1 MGIDKA
7 GGLMSIIFTNIKK
20 ERVTKMNTMVKE
32 LLRKQENERV
42 EMATLLVSNTKEML
56 SNLGCDYMLDSASG
70 TDVPKYEAIINS
82 LKEELKAA
90 KKNKTV
96 ELVKEVE
103 VPVEVPVEVIKEIK
117 VPVEVV
123 KEVVKEI
130 EVIKEVPVEVVKEV
144 EVIKEVEVVKEVSS
158 NDKIIEELQ
167 SRIRELEVKIEDK
180 DKLITILTTYNR
192 NNNKVDTNKAI
203 KGTNQITKEK
213 APAMPAVKTVNEDMT
228 ILKDAKTWVFG
239 TYKGV
244 AFQSSKTIVGTVIF
258 DTEKYS
264 LKDEIEELLL
274 KNKCISQY
282 REVKDP
288 VRIENELGVCHRIDT
303 NTYTGF
309 VTVGANQHCFTW
321 RVSNENSPA
330 TIILKKRLE
339 NANYKFERCIDETV
353 IKKIRTLVENH
364 KIAEDKFTRELA
376 DANKN
381 VTVDVKK
388 QAEEQRARLAQLKM
402 TGAPKANKVTNA
414 AVTDTPQ
421 VADTN
426 TTKNAIADTP
436 KVDVVKTATAP
447 TNNVSEVNKDINVS
461 ENNEDIFAGLD
472 FGFGDE

>member
-1 MGIDKA
+1 
-7 GGLMSIIFTNIKK
+7 
-20 ERVTKMNTMVKE
+20 MNTMVKE

-56 SNLGCDYMLDSASG
+56 SNLGCDYMLDNASD
-70 TDVPKYEAIINS
+70 TDISEYEAIINS

-103 VPVEVPVEVIKEIK
+103 VPVEVIKEIK

-130 EVIKEVPVEVVKEV
+130 EVVKEVEVIKEVPVEVVKEI
-144 EVIKEVEVVKEVSS
+144 EVIKEVPVEVVKEVVKEVSS

-180 DKLITILTTYNR
+180 NKLITTLTTYKSNT
-192 NNNKVDTNKAI
+192 NKVDTNKATR
-203 KGTNQITKEK
+203 GTNQTTKEK
-213 APAMPAVKTVNEDMT
+213 APAMPAVKTINEDMT
-228 ILKDAKTWVFG
+228 ILKNAKTWVFG

-274 KNKCISQY
+274 KHKCISQY

-288 VRIENELGVCHRIDT
+288 VRIENELGVCHKIDT

-364 KIAEDKFTRELA
+364 KTAEDKFTRELV

-381 VTVDVKK
+381 VSVDVKK

-402 TGAPKANKVTNA
+402 TGAPKANKITNA

-436 KVDVVKTATAP
+436 KVDVVKTATTP

-461 ENNEDIFAGLD
+461 EDNEDIFAGLD

>member
-1 MGIDKA
+1 
-7 GGLMSIIFTNIKK
+7 
-20 ERVTKMNTMVKE
+20 MNTMVKE
-32 LLRKQENERV
+32 LLNRQENERV

-56 SNLGCDYMLDSASG
+56 SNLGCDYMLSATAPG
-70 TDVPKYEAIINS
+70 TDVSKYETIINS

-90 KKNKTV
+90 KKNIKTIEV
-96 ELVKEVE
+96 VKEVK
-103 VPVEVPVEVIKEIK
+103 VPVETIKEVEVIKEVK

-123 KEVVKEI
+123 KEI
-130 EVIKEVPVEVVKEV
+130 EVVKEVPVEVVKEV
-144 EVIKEVEVVKEVSS
+144 EVIKEVPVEIIKEVEVVKEIAKEVSN

-180 DKLITILTTYNR
+180 DKLITILTTYKSNT
-192 NNNKVDTNKAI
+192 NKVDATNKATR
-203 KGTNQITKEK
+203 GTNQITKEK

-228 ILKDAKTWVFG
+228 ILKNAKTWVFG

-244 AFQSSKTIVGTVIF
+244 AFQSSKTIVGTVVF

-274 KNKCISQY
+274 KHKCISQY

-288 VRIENELGVCHRIDT
+288 VRIENELGVCHKIDT

-353 IKKIRTLVENH
+353 IKKIRTLVESH

-402 TGAPKANKVTNA
+402 TGAPKVNKVTN
-414 AVTDTPQ
+414 VT
-421 VADTN
+421 VADT
-426 TTKNAIADTP
+426 TQNAVT
-436 KVDVVKTATAP
+436 KTATAP

-461 ENNEDIFAGLD
+461 EDNEDIFAGLD

>member
-1 MGIDKA
+1 
-7 GGLMSIIFTNIKK
+7 
-20 ERVTKMNTMVKE
+20 MVKE

-56 SNLGCDYMLDSASG
+56 SNLGCDYMLSTTQD
-70 TDVPKYEAIINS
+70 TDVSKYETIINS

-90 KKNKTV
+90 KNN
-96 ELVKEVE
+96 VKEVE
-103 VPVEVPVEVIKEIK
+103 IVKEVKVPVETIKEVEVIKEVK

-123 KEVVKEI
+123 KEI
-130 EVIKEVPVEVVKEV
+130 EVVKEVPVEVVKEV
-144 EVIKEVEVVKEVSS
+144 EVIKEVPVEIIKEVEVVKEIAKEISS
-158 NDKIIEELQ
+158 DDKKIIEELQ

-180 DKLITILTTYNR
+180 DKLITTLTTY
-192 NNNKVDTNKAI
+192 NNNKVDTNKATR
-203 KGTNQITKEK
+203 GTNQITKEK
-213 APAMPAVKTVNEDMT
+213 APAMPAVKTINEDMT
-228 ILKDAKTWVFG
+228 ILKNAKTWVFG

-244 AFQSSKTIVGTVIF
+244 AFQSSKTIVGTVVF

-274 KNKCISQY
+274 KHKCISQY

-288 VRIENELGVCHRIDT
+288 VRIENELGVCHKIDT

-402 TGAPKANKVTNA
+402 TGAPKANKITNA

-426 TTKNAIADTP
+426 TTENAIANTP

-447 TNNVSEVNKDINVS
+447 TNNVSED
-461 ENNEDIFAGLD
+461 NEDIFAGLN

>member
-1 MGIDKA
+1 
-7 GGLMSIIFTNIKK
+7 
-20 ERVTKMNTMVKE
+20 MNTMVKE

-56 SNLGCDYMLDSASG
+56 SNLGCDYMLSTSG
-70 TDVPKYEAIINS
+70 TDVSKYETIINS

-90 KKNKTV
+90 KKNVKTIEV
-96 ELVKEVE
+96 VKEVK
-103 VPVEVPVEVIKEIK
+103 VPVETIKEVEVIKEVK

-123 KEVVKEI
+123 KEI
-130 EVIKEVPVEVVKEV
+130 EVVKEVPVEVVKEV
-144 EVIKEVEVVKEVSS
+144 EVIKEVEVVKEVVKEVSS

-180 DKLITILTTYNR
+180 NKLITTLTAY

-213 APAMPAVKTVNEDMT
+213 APAMPAVKTINEDMT
-228 ILKDAKTWVFG
+228 ILKNAKTWVFG

-244 AFQSSKTIVGTVIF
+244 AFQSSKTIVGTVVF

-274 KNKCISQY
+274 KHKCISQY

-288 VRIENELGVCHRIDT
+288 VRIENELGVCHKIDT

-402 TGAPKANKVTNA
+402 TGAPKANKITNT

-421 VADTN
+421 VTDTNTTNIADTN

-436 KVDVVKTATAP
+436 KVDVVKTTTAP

-461 ENNEDIFAGLD
+461 EDNEDIFAGLN

>member
-1 MGIDKA
+1 
-7 GGLMSIIFTNIKK
+7 
-20 ERVTKMNTMVKE
+20 MNTMVKE

-56 SNLGCDYMLDSASG
+56 SNLGCDYMLSTTQD
-70 TDVPKYEAIINS
+70 TDVSKYETIINS

-90 KKNKTV
+90 KNN
-96 ELVKEVE
+96 VKEVE
-103 VPVEVPVEVIKEIK
+103 IVKEVKVPVETIKEVEVIKEVK
-117 VPVEVV
+117 VPV
-123 KEVVKEI
+123 EVVKEI
-130 EVIKEVPVEVVKEV
+130 EVIKEVPVEIIKEV
-144 EVIKEVEVVKEVSS
+144 EVVKEVVKEVSS

-180 DKLITILTTYNR
+180 NKLITTLTTYNI
-192 NNNKVDTNKAI
+192 NKVDTNKAT

-213 APAMPAVKTVNEDMT
+213 APAMPAVKTINEDMT
-228 ILKDAKTWVFG
+228 ILKNAKTWVFG

-244 AFQSSKTIVGTVIF
+244 AFQSSKTIVGTVVF

-274 KNKCISQY
+274 KHKCISQY

-381 VTVDVKK
+381 VIVDVKK

-436 KVDVVKTATAP
+436 KVDVVKTTTAP
-447 TNNVSEVNKDINVS
+447 TNNVSED
-461 ENNEDIFAGLD
+461 NEDIFAGLN

>member
-1 MGIDKA
+1 
-7 GGLMSIIFTNIKK
+7 
-20 ERVTKMNTMVKE
+20 MNTMVKE
-32 LLRKQENERV
+32 LLNRQENERV

-56 SNLGCDYMLDSASG
+56 SNLGCDYMLSATAPG
-70 TDVPKYEAIINS
+70 TDASKYETIINS

-90 KKNKTV
+90 KKNVKTIEV
-96 ELVKEVE
+96 IKEVK
-103 VPVEVPVEVIKEIK
+103 VPVETIKEVEVIKEVK

-123 KEVVKEI
+123 
-130 EVIKEVPVEVVKEV
+130 KEVPVEVVKEV
-144 EVIKEVEVVKEVSS
+144 EVIKEVPVEIIKEVEVVKEIAKEISS
-158 NDKIIEELQ
+158 DDKKIIEELQ
-167 SRIRELEVKIEDK
+167 SRIRELEVKIKDK
-180 DKLITILTTYNR
+180 DKLITTLTTY
-192 NNNKVDTNKAI
+192 NNNKVDTNKATR
-203 KGTNQITKEK
+203 GTNQITKEK
-213 APAMPAVKTVNEDMT
+213 APAMPAVKTINEDMT
-228 ILKDAKTWVFG
+228 ILKNAKTWVFG

-244 AFQSSKTIVGTVIF
+244 AFQSSKTIVGTVVF

-274 KNKCISQY
+274 KHKCISQY

-288 VRIENELGVCHRIDT
+288 VRIENELGVCHKIDT

-364 KIAEDKFTRELA
+364 KVAEDKFTRELA
-376 DANKN
+376 NANKN

-402 TGAPKANKVTNA
+402 TGAPKVNKVTN
-414 AVTDTPQ
+414 VTDTPQ

-436 KVDVVKTATAP
+436 KVDVVKTATTS
-447 TNNVSEVNKDINVS
+447 TNNVSEDD
-461 ENNEDIFAGLD
+461 EDIFAGLN

>member
-1 MGIDKA
+1 
-7 GGLMSIIFTNIKK
+7 
-20 ERVTKMNTMVKE
+20 MNTMVKE

-42 EMATLLVSNTKEML
+42 ELSTLLVSNTKEML
-56 SNLGCDYMLDSASG
+56 SNLGCDYMLDSASD
-70 TDVPKYEAIINS
+70 TDVSKYETIINS

-90 KKNKTV
+90 KKNVKTIEV
-96 ELVKEVE
+96 VKEVK
-103 VPVEVPVEVIKEIK
+103 VPVETIKEVEVIKEVK

-123 KEVVKEI
+123 KEI
-130 EVIKEVPVEVVKEV
+130 EVVKEVPVEVVKEV
-144 EVIKEVEVVKEVSS
+144 EVIKEVPVEIIKEVEVVKEIAKEVSN
-158 NDKIIEELQ
+158 NDKKIIEELQ
-167 SRIRELEVKIEDK
+167 SRIRELEIKIEDK
-180 DKLITILTTYNR
+180 DKLITTLTTY
-192 NNNKVDTNKAI
+192 NNNKVDTTNKATR
-203 KGTNQITKEK
+203 GTNQITKEK
-213 APAMPAVKTVNEDMT
+213 APAMPAVKTINEDMT
-228 ILKDAKTWVFG
+228 ILKNAKTWVFG

-274 KNKCISQY
+274 KHKCISQY

-288 VRIENELGVCHRIDT
+288 VRIENELGVCHKIDT

-364 KIAEDKFTRELA
+364 KTAEDKFTRELA

-381 VTVDVKK
+381 VIVNTKK

-402 TGAPKANKVTNA
+402 TGAPKANKITN
-414 AVTDTPQ
+414 VTDTSQ
-421 VADTN
+421 VADTNITNIADTN

-436 KVDVVKTATAP
+436 KVDVVKTATTP
-447 TNNVSEVNKDINVS
+447 TNNISED
-461 ENNEDIFAGLD
+461 NEDIFAGLN

>member
-1 MGIDKA
+1 
-7 GGLMSIIFTNIKK
+7 
-20 ERVTKMNTMVKE
+20 MNTMVKE

-56 SNLGCDYMLDSASG
+56 SNLGCDYMLSTTQD
-70 TDVPKYEAIINS
+70 TDVSKYETIINS

-90 KKNKTV
+90 KNN
-96 ELVKEVE
+96 VKEVE
-103 VPVEVPVEVIKEIK
+103 VVKEVKVPVETIKEVEVIKEVK
-117 VPVEVV
+117 VPV
-123 KEVVKEI
+123 EVVKEI

-144 EVIKEVEVVKEVSS
+144 EVIKEVEVVKEVVKEVSS

-180 DKLITILTTYNR
+180 NKLITTLTTY

-213 APAMPAVKTVNEDMT
+213 APAMPAVKTINKDMT
-228 ILKDAKTWVFG
+228 ILKNAKTWVFG

-274 KNKCISQY
+274 KHKCISQY

-288 VRIENELGVCHRIDT
+288 VRIENELGVCHKIDT

-309 VTVGANQHCFTW
+309 VTIGANQHCFTW

-402 TGAPKANKVTNA
+402 TGAPKANKITNA

-461 ENNEDIFAGLD
+461 EDNEDIFAGLN

>member
-1 MGIDKA
+1 
-7 GGLMSIIFTNIKK
+7 
-20 ERVTKMNTMVKE
+20 MNTMVKE

-56 SNLGCDYMLDSASG
+56 SNLGCDYMLSTTQD
-70 TDVPKYEAIINS
+70 TDVSKYETIINS

-90 KKNKTV
+90 KNN
-96 ELVKEVE
+96 VKEVE
-103 VPVEVPVEVIKEIK
+103 VVKEVKVPVETIKEVEVIKEVK

-123 KEVVKEI
+123 KEI
-130 EVIKEVPVEVVKEV
+130 EVVKEVPVEVVKEV
-144 EVIKEVEVVKEVSS
+144 EVIKEVEVVKEVVKEVSS

-180 DKLITILTTYNR
+180 DKLITTLTTYNR

-213 APAMPAVKTVNEDMT
+213 APAMPAVKTINEDMT
-228 ILKDAKTWVFG
+228 ILKNAKTWVFG

-244 AFQSSKTIVGTVIF
+244 AFQSSKTIVGTVVF

-274 KNKCISQY
+274 KHKCISQY

-288 VRIENELGVCHRIDT
+288 VRIENELGVCHKIDT

-402 TGAPKANKVTNA
+402 TGAPKANKITNA

-426 TTKNAIADTP
+426 TTNITDTNITKNAIADTP
-436 KVDVVKTATAP
+436 KVDVIKTATTP
-447 TNNVSEVNKDINVS
+447 TNNVSED
-461 ENNEDIFAGLD
+461 NEDIFAGLN

>member
-1 MGIDKA
+1 
-7 GGLMSIIFTNIKK
+7 
-20 ERVTKMNTMVKE
+20 MNTMVKE

-56 SNLGCDYMLDSASG
+56 SNLGCDYMLSTAPG
-70 TDVPKYEAIINS
+70 TDVSKYETIINS

-90 KKNKTV
+90 KNN
-96 ELVKEVE
+96 VKEVE
-103 VPVEVPVEVIKEIK
+103 VVKEVKVPVETIKEVEVIKEVK

-123 KEVVKEI
+123 KEI
-130 EVIKEVPVEVVKEV
+130 EVVKEVPVEVVKEV
-144 EVIKEVEVVKEVSS
+144 EVIKEVEVVKEVVKEVSS

-180 DKLITILTTYNR
+180 DKLITTLATYR
-192 NNNKVDTNKAI
+192 NNNKVDTNKAT
-203 KGTNQITKEK
+203 KSTNQITKEK
-213 APAMPAVKTVNEDMT
+213 APAMPAVKTINEDMT
-228 ILKDAKTWVFG
+228 ILKNAKTWVFG

-244 AFQSSKTIVGTVIF
+244 AFQSSKTIVGTVVF

-274 KNKCISQY
+274 KHKCISQY

-402 TGAPKANKVTNA
+402 TGAPKANKITNA

-436 KVDVVKTATAP
+436 KVDVVKTATTP
-447 TNNVSEVNKDINVS
+447 TNNVSED
-461 ENNEDIFAGLD
+461 NEDIFAGLN

>member
-1 MGIDKA
+1 
-7 GGLMSIIFTNIKK
+7 
-20 ERVTKMNTMVKE
+20 MNTMVKE

-56 SNLGCDYMLDSASG
+56 SNLGCDYMLSTAQD
-70 TDVPKYEAIINS
+70 TDVSKYEAIINS

-90 KKNKTV
+90 KNN
-96 ELVKEVE
+96 VKEVE
-103 VPVEVPVEVIKEIK
+103 VVKEVKVPVETIKEVEVIKEVK

-123 KEVVKEI
+123 KEVEI
-130 EVIKEVPVEVVKEV
+130 VKEVPVEVVKEV
-144 EVIKEVEVVKEVSS
+144 EVIKEVPVEIIKEVEVVKEVVKEVSS

-180 DKLITILTTYNR
+180 DKLITTLATYR
-192 NNNKVDTNKAI
+192 NNNKVDTNKAT
-203 KGTNQITKEK
+203 KSTNQITKEK
-213 APAMPAVKTVNEDMT
+213 APAMPAVKTINEDMT
-228 ILKDAKTWVFG
+228 ILKNAKTWVFG

-244 AFQSSKTIVGTVIF
+244 AFQSSKTIVGTVVF

-274 KNKCISQY
+274 KHKCISQY

-288 VRIENELGVCHRIDT
+288 VRIENELGVCHKIDT

-402 TGAPKANKVTNA
+402 TGAPKANKITN
-414 AVTDTPQ
+414 VTDTPQ
-421 VADTN
+421 VANTN
-426 TTKNAIADTP
+426 TTKNAIVDTP

-461 ENNEDIFAGLD
+461 EDNEDIFAGLN

>member
-1 MGIDKA
+1 
-7 GGLMSIIFTNIKK
+7 
-20 ERVTKMNTMVKE
+20 MVKE

-56 SNLGCDYMLDSASG
+56 SNLGCDYMLDSASD
-70 TDVPKYEAIINS
+70 TDVSKYETIINS

-90 KKNKTV
+90 KKNVKTIEV
-96 ELVKEVE
+96 VKEVK
-103 VPVEVPVEVIKEIK
+103 VPVETIKEVEVIKEVK

-123 KEVVKEI
+123 KEVPVEI
-130 EVIKEVPVEVVKEV
+130 VKEVPVEIIKEV
-144 EVIKEVEVVKEVSS
+144 EVVKEVVKEVSS

-180 DKLITILTTYNR
+180 NKLITTLTTYKSNT
-192 NNNKVDTNKAI
+192 NKVDTNKATR
-203 KGTNQITKEK
+203 GTNQITKEK
-213 APAMPAVKTVNEDMT
+213 APAMPAVKTINEDMT
-228 ILKDAKTWVFG
+228 ILKNAKTWVFG

-274 KNKCISQY
+274 KHKCISQY

-288 VRIENELGVCHRIDT
+288 VRIENELGVCHKIDT

-364 KIAEDKFTRELA
+364 KTAEDKFTRELA

-381 VTVDVKK
+381 VIVNTKK

-402 TGAPKANKVTNA
+402 TGAPKANKITN
-414 AVTDTPQ
+414 VTDTSQ
-421 VADTN
+421 VADTNITNIADTN

-436 KVDVVKTATAP
+436 KVDVVKTATTP
-447 TNNVSEVNKDINVS
+447 TNNVSED
-461 ENNEDIFAGLD
+461 NEDIFAGLD

>member
-1 MGIDKA
+1 
-7 GGLMSIIFTNIKK
+7 
-20 ERVTKMNTMVKE
+20 MNTMVKE

-56 SNLGCDYMLDSASG
+56 SNLGCDYMLSTTQD
-70 TDVPKYEAIINS
+70 TDVSKYETIINS

-90 KKNKTV
+90 KNN
-96 ELVKEVE
+96 VKEVE
-103 VPVEVPVEVIKEIK
+103 VVKEVKVPVETIKEVEVIKEVK

-123 KEVVKEI
+123 KEI
-130 EVIKEVPVEVVKEV
+130 EVVKEVPVEI
-144 EVIKEVEVVKEVSS
+144 IKEVEVVKEIAKEISS
-158 NDKIIEELQ
+158 DDKKIIEELQ

-180 DKLITILTTYNR
+180 DKLITTLTTYKSNI
-192 NNNKVDTNKAI
+192 NKVDTNKATR
-203 KGTNQITKEK
+203 GTNQITKEK
-213 APAMPAVKTVNEDMT
+213 APAMPAVKTVNEDMI
-228 ILKDAKTWVFG
+228 ILKNAQTWVFG

-244 AFQSSKTIVGTVIF
+244 AFQSSKTIVGTVVF
-258 DTEKYS
+258 DIEKYS

-274 KNKCISQY
+274 KHKIISQY

-288 VRIENELGVCHRIDT
+288 VRIENELGVCHKIDT

-309 VTVGANQHCFTW
+309 VTIGANQHCFTW

-402 TGAPKANKVTNA
+402 TGAPKANKITNA
-414 AVTDTPQ
+414 AVINTTNI
-421 VADTN
+421 ADTN

-436 KVDVVKTATAP
+436 KVDVVKTTTTP
-447 TNNVSEVNKDINVS
+447 TNNVSED
-461 ENNEDIFAGLD
+461 NEDIFAGLD

>member
-1 MGIDKA
+1 
-7 GGLMSIIFTNIKK
+7 
-20 ERVTKMNTMVKE
+20 MNTMVKE

-70 TDVPKYEAIINS
+70 TDVSKYEAIINS

-90 KKNKTV
+90 KN
-96 ELVKEVE
+96 VKEVE
-103 VPVEVPVEVIKEIK
+103 VIKEVKVPIETIKEVEVIKEVK

-123 KEVVKEI
+123 KEVPVEI
-130 EVIKEVPVEVVKEV
+130 VKEVPVEIIKEV
-144 EVIKEVEVVKEVSS
+144 EVVKEVVKEVSS

-180 DKLITILTTYNR
+180 NKLITTLTTY
-192 NNNKVDTNKAI
+192 NNNKVDTNKAT

-213 APAMPAVKTVNEDMT
+213 APAMPAVKTINEDMT
-228 ILKDAKTWVFG
+228 ILKNAKTWVFG

-274 KNKCISQY
+274 KHKCISQY

-288 VRIENELGVCHRIDT
+288 VRIENELGVCHKIDT

-353 IKKIRTLVENH
+353 IKKIRTLVESH

-402 TGAPKANKVTNA
+402 TGAPKANKITNA

-461 ENNEDIFAGLD
+461 EDNEDIFAGLD

>member
-1 MGIDKA
+1 
-7 GGLMSIIFTNIKK
+7 
-20 ERVTKMNTMVKE
+20 MNTMVKE

-56 SNLGCDYMLDSASG
+56 SNLGCDYMLSTTQD
-70 TDVPKYEAIINS
+70 TDVSKYETIINS

-90 KKNKTV
+90 KNN
-96 ELVKEVE
+96 VKEVE
-103 VPVEVPVEVIKEIK
+103 VVKEVKVPVETIKEVEVIKEVK

-123 KEVVKEI
+123 KEVEI
-130 EVIKEVPVEVVKEV
+130 VKEVPVEVVKEV
-144 EVIKEVEVVKEVSS
+144 EVIKEVPVEIIKEVEVVKEIAKEISS
-158 NDKIIEELQ
+158 DDKKIIEELQ

-180 DKLITILTTYNR
+180 NKLITTLTTY
-192 NNNKVDTNKAI
+192 NNNKVDTNKAT

-213 APAMPAVKTVNEDMT
+213 APAMPAVKTINEDMT
-228 ILKDAKTWVFG
+228 ILKNAKTWVFG

-244 AFQSSKTIVGTVIF
+244 AFQSSKTIVGTVVF

-274 KNKCISQY
+274 KHKCISQY

-288 VRIENELGVCHRIDT
+288 VRIENELGVCHKIDT

-353 IKKIRTLVENH
+353 IKKIRKLIESH
-364 KIAEDKFTRELA
+364 KTAEDKFTRELA

-402 TGAPKANKVTNA
+402 TGAPKANKITNA

-436 KVDVVKTATAP
+436 KVDVVKTATTP
-447 TNNVSEVNKDINVS
+447 TNNVSED
-461 ENNEDIFAGLD
+461 NEDIFAGLN

>member
-1 MGIDKA
+1 
-7 GGLMSIIFTNIKK
+7 
-20 ERVTKMNTMVKE
+20 MVKE

-56 SNLGCDYMLDSASG
+56 SNLGCDYMLDSASD
-70 TDVPKYEAIINS
+70 TDVSKYETIINS

-90 KKNKTV
+90 KKNVKTIEV
-96 ELVKEVE
+96 VKEVK
-103 VPVEVPVEVIKEIK
+103 VPVETIKEVEVIKEVK

-123 KEVVKEI
+123 KEVPVEI
-130 EVIKEVPVEVVKEV
+130 VKEVPVEIIKEV
-144 EVIKEVEVVKEVSS
+144 EVVKEVVKEVSS

-180 DKLITILTTYNR
+180 NKLITTLTTYKSNT
-192 NNNKVDTNKAI
+192 NKVDTNKATR
-203 KGTNQITKEK
+203 GTNQITKEK
-213 APAMPAVKTVNEDMT
+213 APAMPAVKTINEDMT
-228 ILKDAKTWVFG
+228 ILKNAKTWVFG

-244 AFQSSKTIVGTVIF
+244 AFQSSKTIVGTVVF

-274 KNKCISQY
+274 KHKCISQY

-288 VRIENELGVCHRIDT
+288 VRIENELGVCHKIDT

-364 KIAEDKFTRELA
+364 KTAEDKFTRELA

-381 VTVDVKK
+381 VIVNTKK

-402 TGAPKANKVTNA
+402 TGAPKANKITNA
-414 AVTDTPQ
+414 ADTNTTNI
-421 VADTN
+421 ADTN
-426 TTKNAIADTP
+426 TTKNVIADTP
-436 KVDVVKTATAP
+436 KVDVVKTATTP
-447 TNNVSEVNKDINVS
+447 TNNVSED
-461 ENNEDIFAGLD
+461 NEDIFAGLD

>member
-1 MGIDKA
+1 
-7 GGLMSIIFTNIKK
+7 
-20 ERVTKMNTMVKE
+20 MNTMVKE

-56 SNLGCDYMLDSASG
+56 SNLGCDYMLSTAQD
-70 TDVPKYEAIINS
+70 TDVSKYEAIINS

-90 KKNKTV
+90 KKNVKTIEV
-96 ELVKEVE
+96 VKEVK
-103 VPVEVPVEVIKEIK
+103 VPVETIKEVEVIKEVK

-123 KEVVKEI
+123 KEI
-130 EVIKEVPVEVVKEV
+130 EVVKEVPVEVVKEV
-144 EVIKEVEVVKEVSS
+144 EVIKEVEVVKEVVKEVSS

-180 DKLITILTTYNR
+180 NKLITTLTTY
-192 NNNKVDTNKAI
+192 NNNKVDTNKAT

-213 APAMPAVKTVNEDMT
+213 APAMPAVKTINEDMT
-228 ILKDAKTWVFG
+228 ILKNAKTWVFG

-274 KNKCISQY
+274 KHKCISQY

-288 VRIENELGVCHRIDT
+288 VRIENELGVCHKIDT

-402 TGAPKANKVTNA
+402 TGAPKVNKVTN
-414 AVTDTPQ
+414 VTDTPQ

-461 ENNEDIFAGLD
+461 EDNEDIFAGLN

>member
-1 MGIDKA
+1 
-7 GGLMSIIFTNIKK
+7 
-20 ERVTKMNTMVKE
+20 MNTMVKE

-56 SNLGCDYMLDSASG
+56 SNLGCDYMLSTAPG
-70 TDVPKYEAIINS
+70 TDVSKYETIINS

-90 KKNKTV
+90 KKNVKTI
-96 ELVKEVE
+96 EIVKEVK
-103 VPVEVPVEVIKEIK
+103 VPVETIKEVEVIKEVK

-123 KEVVKEI
+123 KEVEIVKEI
-130 EVIKEVPVEVVKEV
+130 PVEVVKEV
-144 EVIKEVEVVKEVSS
+144 EVIKEVPVEIIKEVEVVKEVVKEVSS

-180 DKLITILTTYNR
+180 NKLITTLTTY
-192 NNNKVDTNKAI
+192 NNNKVDTNKAT

-213 APAMPAVKTVNEDMT
+213 APAMPAVKTINEDMT
-228 ILKDAKTWVFG
+228 ILKNAKTWVFG

-244 AFQSSKTIVGTVIF
+244 AFQSSKTIVGTVVF

-274 KNKCISQY
+274 KHKCISQY

-288 VRIENELGVCHRIDT
+288 VRIENELGVCHKIDT

-309 VTVGANQHCFTW
+309 VTIGANQHCFTW

-402 TGAPKANKVTNA
+402 TGAPKANKITNA

-461 ENNEDIFAGLD
+461 EDNEDIFAGLN

>member
-1 MGIDKA
+1 
-7 GGLMSIIFTNIKK
+7 
-20 ERVTKMNTMVKE
+20 MNTMVKE
-32 LLRKQENERV
+32 LLNRQENERV

-56 SNLGCDYMLDSASG
+56 SNLGCDYMLSTAPG
-70 TDVPKYEAIINS
+70 TDVSKYETIINS

-90 KKNKTV
+90 KNN
-96 ELVKEVE
+96 VKEVE
-103 VPVEVPVEVIKEIK
+103 IVKEVKVPVETIKEVEVIKEVK

-123 KEVVKEI
+123 KEI
-130 EVIKEVPVEVVKEV
+130 EVVKEVPVEVVKEV
-144 EVIKEVEVVKEVSS
+144 EVIKEVPVEIIKEVEVVKEIAKEVSN
-158 NDKIIEELQ
+158 NDKKIIEELQ
-167 SRIRELEVKIEDK
+167 SKIRELEVKIEDK
-180 DKLITILTTYNR
+180 DKLITILTTYRN
-192 NNNKVDTNKAI
+192 NNNKVDTNKATRS
-203 KGTNQITKEK
+203 TNQTTKEK
-213 APAMPAVKTVNEDMT
+213 TPMPAVKTINEDMT
-228 ILKDAKTWVFG
+228 ILKNAKTWVFG

-244 AFQSSKTIVGTVIF
+244 AFQSSKTIVGTVVF

-274 KNKCISQY
+274 KHKCISQY

-288 VRIENELGVCHRIDT
+288 VRIENELGVCHKIDT

-309 VTVGANQHCFTW
+309 VTIGANQHCFTW

-402 TGAPKANKVTNA
+402 TGAPKANKITNA

-436 KVDVVKTATAP
+436 KVDVVKTATTP
-447 TNNVSEVNKDINVS
+447 TNNVSED
-461 ENNEDIFAGLD
+461 NEDIFAGLN

>member
-1 MGIDKA
+1 
-7 GGLMSIIFTNIKK
+7 
-20 ERVTKMNTMVKE
+20 MNKMVKD

-90 KKNKTV
+90 KN
-96 ELVKEVE
+96 VKE
-103 VPVEVPVEVIKEIK
+103 VEVIKEIK
-117 VPVEVV
+117 VP
-123 KEVVKEI
+123 I
-130 EVIKEVPVEVVKEV
+130 ETIKEV
-144 EVIKEVEVVKEVSS
+144 EVIKEVKVPVEIIKEIEVVKEVPVEIVKEVPVEIIKEVEVVKEVVKEVSS

-180 DKLITILTTYNR
+180 NKLITTLTTYKSNT
-192 NNNKVDTNKAI
+192 NKVDTNKATR
-203 KGTNQITKEK
+203 GTNQITKEK

-228 ILKDAKTWVFG
+228 ILKNAKTWVFG

-274 KNKCISQY
+274 KHKCISQY

-288 VRIENELGVCHRIDT
+288 VRIENELGVCHKIDT

-353 IKKIRTLVENH
+353 IKKIRTLVESH
-364 KIAEDKFTRELA
+364 KIAEDKFTRELV

-381 VTVDVKK
+381 VSVDVKK

-402 TGAPKANKVTNA
+402 TGAPKANKITN
-414 AVTDTPQ
+414 VTDTSQ
-421 VADTN
+421 VADTNITNIADTN

-461 ENNEDIFAGLD
+461 EDNEDIFAGLD

>member
-1 MGIDKA
+1 
-7 GGLMSIIFTNIKK
+7 
-20 ERVTKMNTMVKE
+20 MNTMVKE

-56 SNLGCDYMLDSASG
+56 SNLGCDYMLDSAQA
-70 TDVPKYEAIINS
+70 TDVSKYEAIINS
-82 LKEELKAA
+82 LKDEIEAA
-90 KKNKTV
+90 KKNVKTIEV
-96 ELVKEVE
+96 VKEVK
-103 VPVEVPVEVIKEIK
+103 VPVETIKEVEVIKEVK

-123 KEVVKEI
+123 KEVPVEI
-130 EVIKEVPVEVVKEV
+130 VKEVPVEIIKEV
-144 EVIKEVEVVKEVSS
+144 EVVKEVVKEVSS

-180 DKLITILTTYNR
+180 NKLITTLTTYKSNT
-192 NNNKVDTNKAI
+192 NKVDTNKATR
-203 KGTNQITKEK
+203 GTNQITKEK
-213 APAMPAVKTVNEDMT
+213 APAMPAVKTINEDMT
-228 ILKDAKTWVFG
+228 ILKNAKTWVFG

-244 AFQSSKTIVGTVIF
+244 AFQSSKTIVGTVVF

-274 KNKCISQY
+274 KHKCISQY
-282 REVKDP
+282 REIKDP
-288 VRIENELGVCHRIDT
+288 VRIENELGVCHKIDT

-381 VTVDVKK
+381 VIVDVKK

-402 TGAPKANKVTNA
+402 TGAPKANKITNA

-426 TTKNAIADTP
+426 TTKNAIVDTP

-461 ENNEDIFAGLD
+461 EDNEDIFAGLD

>member
-1 MGIDKA
+1 
-7 GGLMSIIFTNIKK
+7 
-20 ERVTKMNTMVKE
+20 MNTMVKE

-56 SNLGCDYMLDSASG
+56 SNLGCDYMLSTAQD
-70 TDVPKYEAIINS
+70 TDVSKYEAIINS

-90 KKNKTV
+90 KNN
-96 ELVKEVE
+96 VKEVE
-103 VPVEVPVEVIKEIK
+103 VVKEVKVPVETIKEVEVIKEVK

-123 KEVVKEI
+123 KEI
-130 EVIKEVPVEVVKEV
+130 EVVKEVPVEVVKEV
-144 EVIKEVEVVKEVSS
+144 EVIKEVPVEIIKEIEVVKEIAKEVSN

-180 DKLITILTTYNR
+180 DKLITILTTYKSNT
-192 NNNKVDTNKAI
+192 NKVDTTNKAI
-203 KGTNQITKEK
+203 KSTNQITKEK
-213 APAMPAVKTVNEDMT
+213 APAMPAVKTINEDMT
-228 ILKDAKTWVFG
+228 ILKNAKTWVFG

-244 AFQSSKTIVGTVIF
+244 AFQSSKTIVGTVVF

-274 KNKCISQY
+274 KHKCISQY

-288 VRIENELGVCHRIDT
+288 VRIENELGVCHKIDT

-402 TGAPKANKVTNA
+402 TGAPKANKVTN
-414 AVTDTPQ
+414 VTDTPQ
-421 VADTN
+421 VANTNTTNIADTN

>member
-1 MGIDKA
+1 
-7 GGLMSIIFTNIKK
+7 
-20 ERVTKMNTMVKE
+20 MNTMVKE
-32 LLRKQENERV
+32 LLNRQENERV

-56 SNLGCDYMLDSASG
+56 SNLGCDYMLSATAPG
-70 TDVPKYEAIINS
+70 TDASKYETIINS

-90 KKNKTV
+90 KNN
-96 ELVKEVE
+96 VKEVE
-103 VPVEVPVEVIKEIK
+103 IVKEVKVPVETIKEVEVIKEVK

-123 KEVVKEI
+123 KEI
-130 EVIKEVPVEVVKEV
+130 EVVKEVPVEIIKEV
-144 EVIKEVEVVKEVSS
+144 EVVKEVVKEVSS

-180 DKLITILTTYNR
+180 DKLITTLTTY
-192 NNNKVDTNKAI
+192 NNNKVDTNKATR
-203 KGTNQITKEK
+203 GTNQITKEK
-213 APAMPAVKTVNEDMT
+213 APAMPAVKTINEDMT
-228 ILKDAKTWVFG
+228 ILKNAKTWVFG

-244 AFQSSKTIVGTVIF
+244 AFQSSKTIVGTVVF

-274 KNKCISQY
+274 KHKCISQY

-288 VRIENELGVCHRIDT
+288 VRIENELGVCHKIDT

-309 VTVGANQHCFTW
+309 VTIGANQHCFTW

-402 TGAPKANKVTNA
+402 TGAPKANKITNA

-436 KVDVVKTATAP
+436 KVDVVKTATTS
-447 TNNVSEVNKDINVS
+447 TNNVSED
-461 ENNEDIFAGLD
+461 NEDIFAGLN

>member
-1 MGIDKA
+1 
-7 GGLMSIIFTNIKK
+7 
-20 ERVTKMNTMVKE
+20 MNTMVKE

-56 SNLGCDYMLDSASG
+56 SNLGCDYMLSTAPG
-70 TDVPKYEAIINS
+70 TDVSKYEAIINS

-90 KKNKTV
+90 KNN
-96 ELVKEVE
+96 VKEVE
-103 VPVEVPVEVIKEIK
+103 VVKEVKVPVETIKEVEVIKEVK

-123 KEVVKEI
+123 KEI
-130 EVIKEVPVEVVKEV
+130 EVVKEVPVEVVKEV
-144 EVIKEVEVVKEVSS
+144 EVIKEVEVVKEVVKEVSS

-167 SRIRELEVKIEDK
+167 SRIRELEIKIEDK
-180 DKLITILTTYNR
+180 DKLITTLTTYSNI
-192 NNNKVDTNKAI
+192 NKVDTTNKAI

-213 APAMPAVKTVNEDMT
+213 APAMPAVKTINEDMT
-228 ILKDAKTWVFG
+228 ILKNAKTWVFG

-244 AFQSSKTIVGTVIF
+244 AFQSSKTIVGTVVF

-274 KNKCISQY
+274 KHKCISQY

-288 VRIENELGVCHRIDT
+288 VRIENELGVCHKIDT

-402 TGAPKANKVTNA
+402 TGAPKANKITNA
-414 AVTDTPQ
+414 AVTDTSQ
-421 VADTN
+421 VADTNTTNIADTN

-436 KVDVVKTATAP
+436 KVDVVKTATTP

-461 ENNEDIFAGLD
+461 EDNEDIFAGLD

>member
-1 MGIDKA
+1 
-7 GGLMSIIFTNIKK
+7 
-20 ERVTKMNTMVKE
+20 MNTMVKE
-32 LLRKQENERV
+32 LLNRQENERV

-56 SNLGCDYMLDSASG
+56 SNLGCDYMLSTTAPG
-70 TDVPKYEAIINS
+70 TDASKYETIINS

-90 KKNKTV
+90 KKNVKTIEV
-96 ELVKEVE
+96 VKEVK
-103 VPVEVPVEVIKEIK
+103 VPVETIKEVEVIKEVK

-123 KEVVKEI
+123 KEVEI
-130 EVIKEVPVEVVKEV
+130 VKEVPVEVVKEV
-144 EVIKEVEVVKEVSS
+144 EVIKEVPVEIIKEVEVVKEIAKEISS
-158 NDKIIEELQ
+158 DDKKIIEELQ

-180 DKLITILTTYNR
+180 NKLITTLTTY
-192 NNNKVDTNKAI
+192 NNNKVDTNKATR
-203 KGTNQITKEK
+203 GTNQITKEK
-213 APAMPAVKTVNEDMT
+213 APAMPAVKTINENMI
-228 ILKDAKTWVFG
+228 ILKNAKTWVFG

-244 AFQSSKTIVGTVIF
+244 AFQSSKTIVGTVVF

-274 KNKCISQY
+274 KHKCISQY

-288 VRIENELGVCHRIDT
+288 VRIENELGVCHKIDT

-402 TGAPKANKVTNA
+402 TGAPKANKITNA

-436 KVDVVKTATAP
+436 KVDVVKTATTP
-447 TNNVSEVNKDINVS
+447 TNDVSED
-461 ENNEDIFAGLD
+461 NEDIFAGLN

>member
-1 MGIDKA
+1 
-7 GGLMSIIFTNIKK
+7 
-20 ERVTKMNTMVKE
+20 MNTMVKE
-32 LLRKQENERV
+32 LLNRQENERV

-56 SNLGCDYMLDSASG
+56 SNLGCDYMLSATAPG
-70 TDVPKYEAIINS
+70 TDASKYETIINS

-90 KKNKTV
+90 KKNVKTIEV
-96 ELVKEVE
+96 VKEVK
-103 VPVEVPVEVIKEIK
+103 VPVETIKEVEVIKEVK

-123 KEVVKEI
+123 KEVEI
-130 EVIKEVPVEVVKEV
+130 VKEVPVEVVKEV
-144 EVIKEVEVVKEVSS
+144 EVIKEVPVEIIKEVEVVKEIAKEISS
-158 NDKIIEELQ
+158 DDKKIIEELQ

-180 DKLITILTTYNR
+180 DKLITILTTYKSNT
-192 NNNKVDTNKAI
+192 NKVDTTNKAI
-203 KGTNQITKEK
+203 KSTNQITKEK
-213 APAMPAVKTVNEDMT
+213 APAMPAVKTINEDMT
-228 ILKDAKTWVFG
+228 ILKNAKTWVFG

-244 AFQSSKTIVGTVIF
+244 AFQSSKTIVGTVVF

-274 KNKCISQY
+274 KHKCISQY

-288 VRIENELGVCHRIDT
+288 VRIENELGVCHKIDT

-402 TGAPKANKVTNA
+402 TGAPKVNKVTN
-414 AVTDTPQ
+414 VTDTPQ
-421 VADTN
+421 VANTNTTNIADTN
-426 TTKNAIADTP
+426 TTNVTVADTTQNA
-436 KVDVVKTATAP
+436 VTKTATAP

-461 ENNEDIFAGLD
+461 EDNEDIFAGLD

>member
-1 MGIDKA
+1 
-7 GGLMSIIFTNIKK
+7 
-20 ERVTKMNTMVKE
+20 MNTMVKE

-56 SNLGCDYMLDSASG
+56 SNLGCDYMLSTAPG
-70 TDVPKYEAIINS
+70 TDVSKYETIINS

-90 KKNKTV
+90 KNN
-96 ELVKEVE
+96 VKEVE
-103 VPVEVPVEVIKEIK
+103 VVKEVKVPVETIKEVEVIKEVK

-123 KEVVKEI
+123 KEI
-130 EVIKEVPVEVVKEV
+130 EVVKEVPVEVVKEV
-144 EVIKEVEVVKEVSS
+144 EVIKEVPVEIIKEVEVVKEIAKEISS
-158 NDKIIEELQ
+158 DDKKIIEELQ

-180 DKLITILTTYNR
+180 DKLITTLTTY
-192 NNNKVDTNKAI
+192 NNNKVDTNKATR
-203 KGTNQITKEK
+203 GTNQTTKEK
-213 APAMPAVKTVNEDMT
+213 APAMPAVKTINEDMT
-228 ILKDAKTWVFG
+228 ILKNAKTWVFG

-244 AFQSSKTIVGTVIF
+244 AFQSSKTIVGTVVF

-274 KNKCISQY
+274 KHKCISQY

-288 VRIENELGVCHRIDT
+288 VRIENELGVCHKIDT

-402 TGAPKANKVTNA
+402 TGAPKVNKVTN
-414 AVTDTPQ
+414 VTDTPQ

-436 KVDVVKTATAP
+436 KVDVVKTATTS
-447 TNNVSEVNKDINVS
+447 TNNVSED
-461 ENNEDIFAGLD
+461 NEDIFAGLN

>member
-1 MGIDKA
+1 
-7 GGLMSIIFTNIKK
+7 
-20 ERVTKMNTMVKE
+20 MNKMVKE

-56 SNLGCDYMLDSASG
+56 SNLGCDYMLDTASG
-70 TDVPKYEAIINS
+70 TDVSKYEAIINS

-90 KKNKTV
+90 KN
-96 ELVKEVE
+96 VKE
-103 VPVEVPVEVIKEIK
+103 VEVIKEIK
-117 VPVEVV
+117 VP
-123 KEVVKEI
+123 I
-130 EVIKEVPVEVVKEV
+130 ETIKEV
-144 EVIKEVEVVKEVSS
+144 EVIKEVKVPVEIIKEIEVVKEVPVEIVKEVPVEIIKEVEVVKEVVKEVSS

-180 DKLITILTTYNR
+180 NKLITTLTTYKSNT
-192 NNNKVDTNKAI
+192 NKVDTNKATR
-203 KGTNQITKEK
+203 GTNQITKEK
-213 APAMPAVKTVNEDMT
+213 APAMPAVKTINEDMT
-228 ILKDAKTWVFG
+228 ILKNAKTWVFG

-244 AFQSSKTIVGTVIF
+244 AFQSSKTIVGTVVF

-274 KNKCISQY
+274 KHKCISQY

-288 VRIENELGVCHRIDT
+288 VRIENELGVCHKIDT

-309 VTVGANQHCFTW
+309 VTIGANQHCFTW

-339 NANYKFERCIDETV
+339 NANYKFERCTDNLV
-353 IKKIRTLVENH
+353 IKKIRTLVESH

-402 TGAPKANKVTNA
+402 TGAPKANKITNA
-414 AVTDTPQ
+414 AVTDTSQ
-421 VADTN
+421 VADTNITNIADTN

-447 TNNVSEVNKDINVS
+447 TNNVSEVNKDINVP
-461 ENNEDIFAGLD
+461 EVNEDIFAGLD

>member
-1 MGIDKA
+1 
-7 GGLMSIIFTNIKK
+7 
-20 ERVTKMNTMVKE
+20 MNTMVKE

-56 SNLGCDYMLDSASG
+56 SNLGCDYMLSTTQD
-70 TDVPKYEAIINS
+70 TDVSKYETIINS

-90 KKNKTV
+90 KNN
-96 ELVKEVE
+96 VKEVE
-103 VPVEVPVEVIKEIK
+103 VVKEVKVPVETIKEVEVIKEVK

-123 KEVVKEI
+123 KEI
-130 EVIKEVPVEVVKEV
+130 EVVKEVPVEI
-144 EVIKEVEVVKEVSS
+144 IKEVEVVKEIAKEISS
-158 NDKIIEELQ
+158 DDKKIIEELQ

-180 DKLITILTTYNR
+180 DKLITTLTTYKSNI
-192 NNNKVDTNKAI
+192 NKVDTNKATR
-203 KGTNQITKEK
+203 GTNQITKEK
-213 APAMPAVKTVNEDMT
+213 APAMPAVKTVNEDMI
-228 ILKDAKTWVFG
+228 ILKNAQTWVFG

-244 AFQSSKTIVGTVIF
+244 AFQSSKTIVGTVVF
-258 DTEKYS
+258 DIEKYS

-274 KNKCISQY
+274 KHKIISQY

-288 VRIENELGVCHRIDT
+288 VRIENELGVCHKIDT

-339 NANYKFERCIDETV
+339 NANYKFERCIDNSV

-402 TGAPKANKVTNA
+402 TGAPKANKITNA
-414 AVTDTPQ
+414 AVINTTNI
-421 VADTN
+421 ADTN

-436 KVDVVKTATAP
+436 KVDVVKTTTTP
-447 TNNVSEVNKDINVS
+447 TNNVSED
-461 ENNEDIFAGLD
+461 NEDIFAGLD

>member
-1 MGIDKA
+1 
-7 GGLMSIIFTNIKK
+7 
-20 ERVTKMNTMVKE
+20 MNKMVKD

-90 KKNKTV
+90 KN
-96 ELVKEVE
+96 VKE
-103 VPVEVPVEVIKEIK
+103 VEVIKEIK
-117 VPVEVV
+117 VP
-123 KEVVKEI
+123 I
-130 EVIKEVPVEVVKEV
+130 ETIKEV
-144 EVIKEVEVVKEVSS
+144 EVIKEVKVPVEIIKEIEVVKEVPVEIVKEVPVEIIKEVEVVKEVVKEVSS

-180 DKLITILTTYNR
+180 NKLITTLTTYKSNT
-192 NNNKVDTNKAI
+192 NKVDTNKAI

-228 ILKDAKTWVFG
+228 ILKNAKTWVFG

-274 KNKCISQY
+274 KHKCISQY

-288 VRIENELGVCHRIDT
+288 VRIENELGVCHKIDT

-353 IKKIRTLVENH
+353 IKKIRTLVESH
-364 KIAEDKFTRELA
+364 KIAEDKFTRELV

-381 VTVDVKK
+381 VSVDVKK

-402 TGAPKANKVTNA
+402 TGAPKANKITN
-414 AVTDTPQ
+414 VTDTSQ
-421 VADTN
+421 VADTNITNIADTN

-461 ENNEDIFAGLD
+461 EDNEDIFAGLD

>member
-1 MGIDKA
+1 
-7 GGLMSIIFTNIKK
+7 MSIIFTNIKK
-20 ERVTKMNTMVKE
+20 ERVTRMNTMVKE

-70 TDVPKYEAIINS
+70 TDVSKYEAIINS

-90 KKNKTV
+90 KN
-96 ELVKEVE
+96 VKE
-103 VPVEVPVEVIKEIK
+103 VEVIKEIK
-117 VPVEVV
+117 VP
-123 KEVVKEI
+123 I
-130 EVIKEVPVEVVKEV
+130 ETIKEV
-144 EVIKEVEVVKEVSS
+144 EVIKEVKVPVEIIKEIEVVKEVPVEIVKEVPVEIIKEVEVVKEVVKEVSS

-180 DKLITILTTYNR
+180 DKLITTLTTY
-192 NNNKVDTNKAI
+192 NNNKVDTNKATR
-203 KGTNQITKEK
+203 GTNQITKEK
-213 APAMPAVKTVNEDMT
+213 APAMPAVKTINEDMT
-228 ILKDAKTWVFG
+228 ILKNAKTWVFG

-274 KNKCISQY
+274 KHKCISQY

-288 VRIENELGVCHRIDT
+288 VRIENELGVCHKIDT

-309 VTVGANQHCFTW
+309 VTIGANQHCFTW

-402 TGAPKANKVTNA
+402 TGAPKANKITNA

-461 ENNEDIFAGLD
+461 EDNEDIFAGLD

>member
-1 MGIDKA
+1 
-7 GGLMSIIFTNIKK
+7 
-20 ERVTKMNTMVKE
+20 MNTMVKE
-32 LLRKQENERV
+32 LLNRQENERV

-56 SNLGCDYMLDSASG
+56 SNLGCDYMLSATAPG
-70 TDVPKYEAIINS
+70 TDVSKYEAIINS

-90 KKNKTV
+90 KNNVKTIEV
-96 ELVKEVE
+96 VKE
-103 VPVEVPVEVIKEIK
+103 VPVETIKEVEVIKEVK

-130 EVIKEVPVEVVKEV
+130 EVVKEVEVIKEVPVEVVKEV
-144 EVIKEVEVVKEVSS
+144 EVIKEVPVEVVREVEVVKEIAKEVSN
-158 NDKIIEELQ
+158 NDKKIIEELQ

-180 DKLITILTTYNR
+180 DKLITTLTTY
-192 NNNKVDTNKAI
+192 NNNKVDTNKATR
-203 KGTNQITKEK
+203 GTNQITKEK
-213 APAMPAVKTVNEDMT
+213 APAMPAVKTINEDMT
-228 ILKDAKTWVFG
+228 ILKNAKTWVFG

-274 KNKCISQY
+274 KHKCISQY

-288 VRIENELGVCHRIDT
+288 VRIENELGVCHKIDT

-353 IKKIRTLVENH
+353 IKKIRTLVEDH

-381 VTVDVKK
+381 VTVDIKK

-402 TGAPKANKVTNA
+402 TGAPKANKVTNV

-436 KVDVVKTATAP
+436 KVDVVKTATTP
-447 TNNVSEVNKDINVS
+447 TNNVSED
-461 ENNEDIFAGLD
+461 NEDIFAGLN

>member
-1 MGIDKA
+1 
-7 GGLMSIIFTNIKK
+7 
-20 ERVTKMNTMVKE
+20 MNKMVKE

-96 ELVKEVE
+96 ELVKE
-103 VPVEVPVEVIKEIK
+103 VEVPVEVIKEIK

-339 NANYKFERCIDETV
+339 NANYKFERCTDNLV
-353 IKKIRTLVENH
+353 IKKIRTLVESH

-381 VTVDVKK
+381 VIVNTKK

-402 TGAPKANKVTNA
+402 TGAPKANKITNA

-426 TTKNAIADTP
+426 TIKNAIADTP
-436 KVDVVKTATAP
+436 KVDVVKTATTP
-447 TNNVSEVNKDINVS
+447 TNDVSEVNKDINVS
-461 ENNEDIFAGLD
+461 EDNEDIFAGLD

>member
-1 MGIDKA
+1 
-7 GGLMSIIFTNIKK
+7 
-20 ERVTKMNTMVKE
+20 MNTMVKE
-32 LLRKQENERV
+32 LLNRQENERV

-56 SNLGCDYMLDSASG
+56 SNLGCDYMLSATAPG
-70 TDVPKYEAIINS
+70 TDASKYETIINS

-90 KKNKTV
+90 KKNVKTIEV
-96 ELVKEVE
+96 VKEVE
-103 VPVEVPVEVIKEIK
+103 VPVEIIKEVK

-123 KEVVKEI
+123 KEVEI
-130 EVIKEVPVEVVKEV
+130 VKEVPVEVVKEV
-144 EVIKEVEVVKEVSS
+144 EVIKEVPVEIIKEVEVVKEIAKEISS
-158 NDKIIEELQ
+158 DDKKIIEELQ

-180 DKLITILTTYNR
+180 DKLITTLTTY
-192 NNNKVDTNKAI
+192 NNNKVDTNKATR
-203 KGTNQITKEK
+203 GTNQITKEK
-213 APAMPAVKTVNEDMT
+213 APAMPAVKTINEDMT
-228 ILKDAKTWVFG
+228 ILKNAKTWVFG

-244 AFQSSKTIVGTVIF
+244 AFQSSKTIVGTVVF

-274 KNKCISQY
+274 KHKCISQY

-288 VRIENELGVCHRIDT
+288 VRIENELGVCHKIDT

-309 VTVGANQHCFTW
+309 VTIGANQHCFTW

-402 TGAPKANKVTNA
+402 TGAPKANKITNA

-421 VADTN
+421 VTDTNTTNIADTN

-436 KVDVVKTATAP
+436 KVDVVKTATTP

-461 ENNEDIFAGLD
+461 EDNEDIFAGLN

>member
-1 MGIDKA
+1 
-7 GGLMSIIFTNIKK
+7 
-20 ERVTKMNTMVKE
+20 MNTMVKE

-96 ELVKEVE
+96 ELVKE
-103 VPVEVPVEVIKEIK
+103 VEVPVEVIKEIK

-364 KIAEDKFTRELA
+364 KVAEDKFTRELA

-402 TGAPKANKVTNA
+402 TGAPKANKITNA

-426 TTKNAIADTP
+426 TIKNAIADTP
-436 KVDVVKTATAP
+436 KVDVVKTATTP
-447 TNNVSEVNKDINVS
+447 TNDVSEVNKDINVS
-461 ENNEDIFAGLD
+461 EDNEDIFAGLD

>member
-1 MGIDKA
+1 
-7 GGLMSIIFTNIKK
+7 
-20 ERVTKMNTMVKE
+20 MNTMVKE

-56 SNLGCDYMLDSASG
+56 SNLGCDYMLDTASG
-70 TDVPKYEAIINS
+70 TDVSKYEAIINS

-90 KKNKTV
+90 KN
-96 ELVKEVE
+96 VKE
-103 VPVEVPVEVIKEIK
+103 VEVIKEIK
-117 VPVEVV
+117 VP
-123 KEVVKEI
+123 I
-130 EVIKEVPVEVVKEV
+130 ETIKEV
-144 EVIKEVEVVKEVSS
+144 EVIKEVKVPVEIIKEIEVVKEVPVEIVKEVPVEIIKEVEVVKEVVKEVSS

-180 DKLITILTTYNR
+180 NKLITTLTTYKSNT
-192 NNNKVDTNKAI
+192 NKVDTNKATR
-203 KGTNQITKEK
+203 GTNQTTKEK
-213 APAMPAVKTVNEDMT
+213 APAMPAVKTINEDMT
-228 ILKDAKTWVFG
+228 ILKNAKTWVFG

-244 AFQSSKTIVGTVIF
+244 AFQSSKTIVGTVVF

-274 KNKCISQY
+274 KHKCISQY

-288 VRIENELGVCHRIDT
+288 VRIENELGVCHKIDT

-353 IKKIRTLVENH
+353 IKKIRTLVESH

-381 VTVDVKK
+381 VIVNTKK

-402 TGAPKANKVTNA
+402 TGAPKANKITNA
-414 AVTDTPQ
+414 AVTDTSQ
-421 VADTN
+421 VADTNTTNIADTN

-461 ENNEDIFAGLD
+461 EDNEDIFAGLD

>member
-1 MGIDKA
+1 
-7 GGLMSIIFTNIKK
+7 
-20 ERVTKMNTMVKE
+20 MNTMVKE

-56 SNLGCDYMLDSASG
+56 SNLGCDYMLSTTQD
-70 TDVPKYEAIINS
+70 TDVSKYETIINS

-90 KKNKTV
+90 KNN
-96 ELVKEVE
+96 VKEVE
-103 VPVEVPVEVIKEIK
+103 IVKEVKVPVETIKEVEVIKEVK

-123 KEVVKEI
+123 KEI
-130 EVIKEVPVEVVKEV
+130 EVVKEVPVEI
-144 EVIKEVEVVKEVSS
+144 IKEVEVVKEIAKEISS
-158 NDKIIEELQ
+158 DDKKIIEELQ

-180 DKLITILTTYNR
+180 DKLITTLTTYKSNI
-192 NNNKVDTNKAI
+192 NKVDTNKATR
-203 KGTNQITKEK
+203 GTNQITKEK
-213 APAMPAVKTVNEDMT
+213 APAMPAVKTVNEDMI
-228 ILKDAKTWVFG
+228 ILKNAQTWVFG

-244 AFQSSKTIVGTVIF
+244 AFQSSKTIVGTVVF
-258 DTEKYS
+258 DIEKYS

-274 KNKCISQY
+274 KHKIISQY

-288 VRIENELGVCHRIDT
+288 VRIENELGVCHKIDT

-309 VTVGANQHCFTW
+309 VTIGANQHCFTW

-402 TGAPKANKVTNA
+402 TGAPKANKITNA
-414 AVTDTPQ
+414 AVINTTNI
-421 VADTN
+421 ADTN

-436 KVDVVKTATAP
+436 KVDVVKTTTTP
-447 TNNVSEVNKDINVS
+447 TNNVSED
-461 ENNEDIFAGLD
+461 NEDIFAGLD

>member
-1 MGIDKA
+1 
-7 GGLMSIIFTNIKK
+7 
-20 ERVTKMNTMVKE
+20 MNTMVKE

-56 SNLGCDYMLDSASG
+56 SNLGCDYMLDTASG
-70 TDVPKYEAIINS
+70 TDVSKYEAIINS

-90 KKNKTV
+90 KN
-96 ELVKEVE
+96 VKE
-103 VPVEVPVEVIKEIK
+103 VEVIKEIK
-117 VPVEVV
+117 VP
-123 KEVVKEI
+123 I
-130 EVIKEVPVEVVKEV
+130 ETIKEV
-144 EVIKEVEVVKEVSS
+144 EVIKEVKVPVEIIKEIEVVKEVPVEIVKEVPVEIIKEVEVVKEVVKEVSS

-180 DKLITILTTYNR
+180 NKLITTLTTYKSNT
-192 NNNKVDTNKAI
+192 NKVDTNKATR
-203 KGTNQITKEK
+203 GTNQITKEK
-213 APAMPAVKTVNEDMT
+213 APAMPAVKTINEDMT
-228 ILKDAKTWVFG
+228 ILKNAKTWVFG

-244 AFQSSKTIVGTVIF
+244 AFQSSKTIVGTVVF

-274 KNKCISQY
+274 KHKCISQY

-288 VRIENELGVCHRIDT
+288 VRIENELGVCHKIDT

-339 NANYKFERCIDETV
+339 NANYKFERCTDETV
-353 IKKIRTLVENH
+353 IKKIRTLVESH

-402 TGAPKANKVTNA
+402 TGAPKANKITNA
-414 AVTDTPQ
+414 AVTDTSQ
-421 VADTN
+421 VADTNTTNIADTN

-461 ENNEDIFAGLD
+461 EDNEDIFAGLD